1 VTPWKKPSAPWSAS
15 SACTKAIPFEIILQ
29 RPKDTAAL
37 LRRLSHAPANKIAA
51 AKEGLTAAE
60 LLEFCPLETLSRQNH
75 TAVVGESDSGK
86 SLLTKYLIHS
96 YFRDGHVRVYDS
108 GAAPWEWGALDA
120 AGRSGDY
127 AAVAQDMAEDIAE
140 LRRRTALHGEGGW
153 RRAHVSIGLLAD
165 DRHPLLPTPLVG

>member
-75 TAVVGESDSGK
+75 TAVVGESGSEK

-96 YFRDGHVRVYDS
+96 YFREGMCGSMTAVPRLGS
-108 GAAPWEWGALDA
+108 GEHLTPRG
-120 AGRSGDY
+120 GPGTMRRSP
-127 AAVAQDMAEDIAE
+127 
-140 LRRRTALHGEGGW
+140 RTW
-153 RRAHVSIGLLAD
+153 PKTSRN
-165 DRHPLLPTPLVG
+165 